1 MQFIQPKTQR
11 LLQSQ
16 SLIRKVPVNALRFSR
31 LEPSNDASEHEFR
44 RQDIGKKLL
53 MIGAMMLL
61 ITFLVWSMG

>member
-1 MQFIQPKTQR
+1 MHFAQPQMQR
-11 LLQSQ
+11 LLHSQ
-16 SLIRKVPVNALRFSR
+16 SLIRKVPVSALHSSR
-31 LEPSNDASEHEFR
+31 LEPANDASQHEFR